1 MNKER
6 IKIPYGKKR
15 ILLKIKERNLSFISD
30 IVNITSVKN
39 EYKEIKNAIANPI
52 EAPDIKSLID
62 PNDKIVLIGD
72 DLTRPT
78 PCNIIMEIILK
89 ELKKCGVKKDNVKIV
104 IALGTHRPL
113 TISEIYKKYGSIAN
127 KIRIINH
134 EFKNKRKLTYLG
146 STSQGT
152 PIWINNE
159 VLNSDVKIGIGTI
172 MPHNLSGWSAGAKII
187 QPGVS
192 GEETTEAT
200 HLISAKYDPKEL
212 LGNVENPMRK
222 EMEEVA
228 KNVGLDM
235 ILNVI
240 LNKKG
245 KIVKAFSGDFIK
257 AHREGVKNAEKIYCQ
272 KIPKEVDVIIAS
284 SYPMDLDYW
293 IASKAIV
300 SSYLAIKKGGTI
312 ILVTPCYEGIS
323 AGNVHTEAFRKFGK
337 LSYKEIEEKFKEG
350 EIKDGVAASIMM
362 VLAKIKEKAKIS
374 IFSECLTE
382 EMCNWL
388 GVNKIYNIEKALE
401 EAYKEYGKDL
411 EIGILKNSEVIL
423 KKK

>member
-1 MNKER
+1 MNEK
-6 IKIPYGKKR
+6 IIIPYGKRK
-15 ILLKIKERNLSFISD
+15 ILLKIKRKNLAFISD
-30 IVNITSVKN
+30 IANIASVKN
-39 EYKEIKNAIANPI
+39 EYKEIRNAINNPI
-52 EAPDIKSLID
+52 ESLDIKSLIN

-78 PCNIIMEIILK
+78 PCNIIMRIILK
-89 ELKKCGVKKDNVKIV
+89 ELKEHGVKKDNIKIV

-113 TISEIYKKYGSIAN
+113 TISEIYEKYGSIAD

-134 EFKNKRKLTYLG
+134 EFKNKKKLTYLG
-146 STSQGT
+146 DTPQGT

-159 VLNSDVKIGIGTI
+159 VLNSDVKIGVGTI
-172 MPHNLSGWSAGAKII
+172 MPHNLSGWSGGAKII

-192 GEETTEAT
+192 GEETTAAT

-235 ILNVI
+235 ILNVV

-257 AHREGVKNAEKIYCQ
+257 AHREGVKIAEKTYCHR
-272 KIPKEVDVIIAS
+272 IPKEVDVIIAS
-284 SYPMDLDYW
+284 SHPMDLDYW
-293 IASKAIV
+293 VAGKAIV
-300 SSYLAIKKGGTI
+300 SSYLAIKNGGTI

-323 AGNVHTEAFRKFGK
+323 AGNVHIEAFKRFGK

-350 EIKDGVAASIMM
+350 KIKDGVAASIMM
-362 VLAKIKEKAKIS
+362 VLAKIKEKAKIL
-374 IFSECLTE
+374 IFSDGLTE
-382 EMCNWL
+382 EMCKWL
-388 GVNKIYNIEKALE
+388 GVTKIYNIEKALE
-401 EAYKEYGKDL
+401 ACKEYGKDL
-411 EIGILKNSEVIL
+411 EIGILKNSEVVL
-423 KKK
+423 KKKIS